1 MLQLLRRM
9 MNVIMERQFDETNQI
24 SLFYSMDDRGKE
36 VPGGIRGLQVERED
50 QTMESTRY

>member
-9 MNVIMERQFDETNQI
+9 MNVIVERQFDETNQI